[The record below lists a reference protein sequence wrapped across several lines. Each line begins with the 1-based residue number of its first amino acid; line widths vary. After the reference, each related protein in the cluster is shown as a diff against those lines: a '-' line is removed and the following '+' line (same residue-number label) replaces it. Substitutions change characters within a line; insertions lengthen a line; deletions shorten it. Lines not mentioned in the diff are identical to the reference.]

1 MFQRVHIQIL
11 DNPTES
17 VIFEDTTAT
26 VGTNRV
32 LVEELTKEMNY
43 SYPSAVYV
51 EYVDLFMDSDEEFE
65 DIRELLRLGAINPP
79 IILINGILK
88 IHGGIPSTVIRKE
101 VDKLLSSGPIH

>member
-17 VIFEDTTAT
+17 VIFEDKTAT
-26 VGTNRV
+26 AGANKV

-43 SYPSAVYV
+43 SYPSVVYV

-65 DIRELLRLGAINPP
+65 DIRELLRLGAINAP
-79 IILINGILK
+79 IVLINGVLK

-101 VDKLLSSGPIH
+101 VDKLLSSGPVH

>member
-11 DNPTES
+11 DNPKEN
-17 VIFEDTTAT
+17 VVFEDKTGIIGASK
-26 VGTNRV
+26 G

-43 SYPSAVYV
+43 SYPSSVYV

-79 IILINGILK
+79 IVLINGILK
-88 IHGGIPSTVIRKE
+88 IHGGVPSSVIRKE
-101 VDKLLSSGPIH
+101 VEKLLSSGPIH

>member
-17 VIFEDTTAT
+17 VIFEDKSGIA
-26 VGTNRV
+26 GPSKV

-43 SYPSAVYV
+43 SYPSSVYV

-79 IILINGILK
+79 IVLINGVLK
-88 IHGGIPSTVIRKE
+88 IHGGIPSSVIRKE

>member
-11 DNPTES
+11 DNPTEN
-17 VIFEDTTAT
+17 VIFEDTTVTA
-26 VGTNRV
+26 GANKV
-32 LVEELTKEMNY
+32 LVEELTKEMND

-79 IILINGILK
+79 IILINGVLK

>member
-1 MFQRVHIQIL
+1 VFQRVHIQIL

-17 VIFEDTTAT
+17 VVFEDTS
-26 VGTNRV
+26 GLSGPSKV

-43 SYPSAVYV
+43 SYPSSVYV
-51 EYVDLFMDSDEEFE
+51 EYVDLFMDPDEEFE

-79 IILINGILK
+79 IVLINGILK
-88 IHGGIPSTVIRKE
+88 IHGGVPSSIIRKE